1 MFERPIV
8 IGQRLRWRYADS
20 NEPSEDAEVVN
31 VRTDLEE
38 GCSRSNGLCS
48 PLDRGKHVQDSP
60 TAKPFAILF
69 CTDKLPYIEGKEIA
83 IELL

>member
-38 GCSRSNGLCS
+38 GCSPEVMDYVALWIEA
-48 PLDRGKHVQDSP
+48 KYE
-60 TAKPFAILF
+60 AKPFTILL